1 MNSILTNSIEANS
14 FLGLVQNTQKKNGI
28 KTFARRQMA
37 KVESTEVLTNL
48 AVATIV
54 IVMGLAAGSV
64 SQQKIE
70 QARFVAPVVT
80 EVAV

>member
-1 MNSILTNSIEANS
+1 
-14 FLGLVQNTQKKNGI
+14 
-28 KTFARRQMA
+28 MA

-80 EVAV
+80 EAAV